1 MFRTKTGKESSD
13 GSSSLESGCAL
24 PGLYL
29 YYATY
34 NDLFLMYPPRC
45 DGRAGLRSRKRG
57 NGNCCRVGAFGEYL
71 YRRNYC
77 PGRNDVVLATL
88 AKTENR
94 PVGAR
99 FQRARLN
106 DCIDFLAGTG
116 RVGNAPLLAGSR
128 PSISVARKQGELVRR
143 YKWAA
148 PGVPATVRLTA
159 GRRFLFR
166 TQPCV
171 VVLVKLV
178 LHLPGMLEFLPSP
191 LQLGAGL
198 VFFESFPGLLV
209 GLRSLL
215 TSGNRQRRNESV

>member
-1 MFRTKTGKESSD
+1 MLAPAPEKQRRLSCGVFRCRFCGIISPLLGTALCHHPKHISPLRQPSRDAK
-13 GSSSLESGCAL
+13 SG
-24 PGLYL
+24 
-29 YYATY
+29 
-34 NDLFLMYPPRC
+34 
-45 DGRAGLRSRKRG
+45 
-57 NGNCCRVGAFGEYL
+57 
-71 YRRNYC
+71 
-77 PGRNDVVLATL
+77 
-88 AKTENR
+88 
-94 PVGAR
+94 
-99 FQRARLN
+99 
-106 DCIDFLAGTG
+106 
-116 RVGNAPLLAGSR
+116 LAGSR